1 MKKHSTKTPTANGQT
16 DRTLGTVVG
25 SAVGDALG
33 AGYEFT
39 NPDPKDQIAMIG
51 GGPFEWAPGEWT
63 DDTQMAVGILDAINS
78 GSIEIAAVSANFLT
92 WFNARP
98 ADVGIQTSS
107 VLGSAEEPEDLPA
120 AAIAY
125 LDAHPDSAGNG
136 GLMRTAPVA
145 LSSLGDRT
153 SIANN
158 AAEIAAL
165 THAHPDS
172 IAACV
177 LWSLAIE
184 EAISNSDNTFP
195 WEQAIRRGFEY
206 LEKDQKVRW
215 DTLVTEA
222 ITGPPAIFNP
232 NGWVVTAFQAA
243 LSAIVNTP
251 EPIDQSSDHF
261 TDALVAAVRIGHDT
275 DTVAAIAG
283 GLLGARWGFSAIPTA
298 WTDVLHG
305 QRRNGTELLAL
316 TDLQTL
322 VMAAI

>member
-1 MKKHSTKTPTANGQT
+1 MKKHSTKTPTANGRA

-107 VLGSAEEPEDLPA
+107 VLGSAEAPEDLPA

-184 EAISNSDNTFP
+184 EAILNSDNTFP
-195 WEQAIRRGFEY
+195 WEEAIRRGFEY

-251 EPIDQSSDHF
+251 EPIDQPSDQF
-261 TDALVAAVRIGHDT
+261 TNALVAAVRIGHDT